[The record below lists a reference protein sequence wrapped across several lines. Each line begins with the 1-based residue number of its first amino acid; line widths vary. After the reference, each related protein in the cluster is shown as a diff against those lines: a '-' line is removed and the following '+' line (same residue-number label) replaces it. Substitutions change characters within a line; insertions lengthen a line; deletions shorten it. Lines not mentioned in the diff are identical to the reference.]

1 MGRSRVR
8 AGGAVRSDG
17 VESRDGE
24 RLAVAGSCSFVS
36 CRHDKD
42 LGAWHNMRRARACDE
57 ASERVD
63 GRGGDRTSGRTSPPV
78 AAG

>member
-8 AGGAVRSDG
+8 AGDAVRSDA

-24 RLAVAGSCSFVS
+24 GLAVAGSRSFVS
-36 CRHDKD
+36 CGHDKD
-42 LGAWHNMRRARACDE
+42 LARKRRARACDE